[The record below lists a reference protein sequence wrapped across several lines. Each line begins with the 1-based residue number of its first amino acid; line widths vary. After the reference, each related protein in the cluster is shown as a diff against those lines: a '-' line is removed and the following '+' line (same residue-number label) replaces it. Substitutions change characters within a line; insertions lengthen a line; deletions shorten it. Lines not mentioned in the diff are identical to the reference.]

1 MELDLFGPFLCRS
14 DVNKRCSLKVWG
26 MVTVD
31 RCSGAI
37 HCDVVLGYSAE
48 ETIKTLRRFSSIR
61 GWPAKVY
68 SDPGS
73 QLEASSGKLG
83 SWLEDMRDR
92 LGDYALESN
101 FEWIISPANSPWRQ
115 GRAESRIKSLK

>member
-1 MELDLFGPFLCRS
+1 MIHLKMVISSSMTVKSRVIGISIPRTGPFLCRN

-26 MVTVD
+26 MVIVD

-37 HCDVVLGYSAE
+37 HCDIVLVYSAE

-73 QLEASSGKLG
+73 S
-83 SWLEDMRDR
+83 
-92 LGDYALESN
+92 
-101 FEWIISPANSPWRQ
+101 
-115 GRAESRIKSLK
+115 